1 MTQEEKQ
8 WREKNS
14 ADEQLS
20 LVSTWCDYEDYDI
33 IDKCKTMER
42 VIELYLFIQFEVGV
56 EFVSSVN
63 DLIDEELEDGDI
75 TTLGK
80 ALAWDKAHDTQ
91 FFSTPEL
98 ADHYTRES
106 LRHKIS
112 ALLMDTAEDNPF
124 VCNITIAE
132 SKAQGLSTLELP
144 RVVGA
149 FQDYETRIWFN
160 LYGYSEPMNFDDL
173 PTEDLTKIWEELTNN

>member
-8 WREKNS
+8 WREENS

-33 IDKCKTMER
+33 IYKCKTMER

-63 DLIDEELEDGDI
+63 DLIDEELEDGDT

-80 ALAWDKAHDTQ
+80 ALAFDKEHGTD
-91 FFSTPEL
+91 FFTTKEL

-112 ALLMDTAEDNPF
+112 ALLVDTAEDNPL
-124 VCNITIAE
+124 VCDITIGE
-132 SKAQGLSTLELP
+132 SQEQGLSSLELP

-149 FQDYETRIWFN
+149 FHDYEARIWFN
-160 LYGYSEPMNFDDL
+160 LYGCNEPMDFDDL
-173 PTEDLTKIWEELTNN
+173 PTEDLIKIWENLTNK